1 MLYKIDKEKSLT
13 IQYNRVK
20 KEEYFYE
27 MVK

>member
-1 MLYKIDKEKSLT
+1 MLCRIDKEKPLK

>member
-1 MLYKIDKEKSLT
+1 MLYKIDKEKPLK

-20 KEEYFYE
+20 KEECFYE